1 MVQCFMNRR
10 SNMKKLLLASLFL
23 CTAAQATEYGVV
35 RTVEPSY
42 RDVTVPQQWCT
53 QVQEKSNGFNAGTVI
68 GGVAGGIIGHQVGR
82 GGGNAIA
89 TAIGTGVGAIVGQDL
104 GNRGYET
111 RQQCSTVYKT
121 HRESIGYNITVN
133 YRGTIIP
140 AYLNYNPGVGSR
152 IPVIVTVG
160 E

>member
-1 MVQCFMNRR
+1 
-10 SNMKKLLLASLFL
+10 MKKLLLATLFL
-23 CTAAQATEYGVV
+23 SSMANAVEYGTVSS
-35 RTVEPSY
+35 VEPSFIDIT
-42 RDVTVPQQWCT
+42 RPQQVCT
-53 QVQEKSNGFNAGTVI
+53 QTQERSSGFNAGTVI

-121 HRESIGYNITVN
+121 HREANGYNVIVN
-133 YRGTIIP
+133 YKGSTIP

-152 IPVIVTVG
+152 IPVTITVG